1 MSDNGALLE
10 RISKPM
16 SEKESQTLQFLREGS
31 EWLSKSR
38 RIALGVLYYLD
49 EKGMTKKELADRMGV
64 TPTYVGKLLKG
75 KENLSLETISKIE
88 DALGV
93 ELLDVK
99 RPYANKDNSFLSFEG
114 IHSYA

>member
-1 MSDNGALLE
+1 MKDNGVLLE
-10 RISKPM
+10 QISSPM
-16 SEKESQTLQFLREGS
+16 SEQEIQTLHFLREGR
-31 EWLSKSR
+31 EWLSRSR

-75 KENLSLETISKIE
+75 KENLSLETIGKIE
-88 DALGV
+88 QALGV

-99 RPYANKDNSFLSFEG
+99 RPYARKDNSFSSFEG
-114 IHSYA
+114 NQSYA